1 MQGLF
6 RAVQLLELLGKDA
19 RGEATLGTL
28 GRESGLPASTVH
40 RLLKALQTVG
50 FVNQDAVSGRY
61 RLGSRLLQLGL
72 RVSDTIDVRAV
83 ARPYMEELT
92 ATTRET
98 TYLSIADDLYG
109 VIVEKVESPQSIRLF
124 EPLGARIP
132 LNRGASRK
140 VLLAY
145 LPTDTIDRLKS
156 AGLLAPKTSSTVTDT
171 NVLRRQL
178 ATIRTQGYASTSG
191 ENTPGAGAIAVPLR
205 DWNNAVVASL
215 SIAGPL
221 ERFKPRLPELRELLV
236 ATGQAISG
244 ALGQPDKAVDGQGEH
259 AVQAPTKRRA
269 RRTQHAPVA
278 GGRPRR
284 SLGGD

>member
-1 MQGLF
+1 
-6 RAVQLLELLGKDA
+6 
-19 RGEATLGTL
+19 
-28 GRESGLPASTVH
+28 
-40 RLLKALQTVG
+40 
-50 FVNQDAVSGRY
+50 
-61 RLGSRLLQLGL
+61 
-72 RVSDTIDVRAV
+72 
-83 ARPYMEELT
+83 MEELT

-98 TYLSIADDLYG
+98 TYLSITDDLYG
-109 VIVEKVESPQSIRLF
+109 IIVEKVESPQSIRLF

-145 LPTDTIDRLKS
+145 LPNDTIDRLKS

-178 ATIRTQGYASTSG
+178 AIIRTQGYASTSG

-221 ERFKPRLPELRELLV
+221 ERFKPRVPELRELLM
-236 ATGQAISG
+236 AAGRAISG
-244 ALGQPDKAVDGQGEH
+244 ALGQPDNAADGQGER
-259 AVQAPTKRRA
+259 AVKAPAKRRA
-269 RRTQHAPVA
+269 RRNTSRQRA
-278 GGRPRR
+278 GRLAVRFEAI
-284 SLGGD
+284 